1 MLLAALATWRLSNL
15 LVNEDGPF
23 EVFDWL
29 RAQFD
34 VRWETE
40 VQRHYLLPGSNN
52 EVGRMLL
59 CIYCT
64 SIWVAIFFVA
74 LTLLLP
80 QVAFVV
86 TAILALSAVS
96 CLLDHYMEA

>member
-15 LVNEDGPF
+15 LVNEAGPF

-34 VRWETE
+34 VRWQVETQE
-40 VQRHYLLPGSNN
+40 HYLRPGSNN
-52 EVGRMLL
+52 EVGKMLL
-59 CIYCT
+59 CVYCT
-64 SIWVAIFFVA
+64 SIWAALFFVA

-80 QVAFVV
+80 GVAFVV

-96 CLLDHYMEA
+96 CVLARYMEA